1 MTYDRPIYE
10 INIDENFTLGVN
22 CVGLVD
28 APAIEID
35 FIKLQAEEVIKLAQV
50 ADKQLL
56 VGPLLIPDKKIFR
69 IAKDGTEY
77 YITFSANTIRK
88 IVDRYFKQGNQ
99 VNFNLG
105 HHEELPITATV
116 NESWIIED
124 TKMDKSALY
133 GFELPAGT
141 WMLSTHIEDTNDWN
155 TYIKSGIVKGYSIEG
170 NFQLDL
176 VEAMS
181 KVSLVE
187 PRPDESKDE
196 YVGRCIAYHVSAEG
210 MDASQAAAICYT
222 KWDEAKLNQIQELR
236 NRKISWDFDG
246 TLTTRAGKE
255 MAKRQIRNGEILY
268 IISARD
274 TESAMYS
281 IADELGIPHER
292 VYATG
297 NNTAKVQKIKE
308 LQIVNHYDNNIAVVR
323 QLGRVGVKFSITP
336 EQALQLI
343 SEILEKND

>member
-22 CVGLVD
+22 CIGLVD

-77 YITFSANTIRK
+77 YITFSAETIRK
-88 IVDRYFKQGNQ
+88 IVDRYFKQGNHI
-99 VNFNLG
+99 NFNLG

-116 NESWIIED
+116 NESWIVED
-124 TKMDKSALY
+124 PKMDKSALY

-155 TYIKSGIVKGYSIEG
+155 TYIKSGILKGYSIEG
-170 NFQLDL
+170 NFALDL

-181 KVSLVE
+181 KVNMLA
-187 PRPDESKDE
+187 PRKGDTKEEYIPKCIKYAIDNEGKSPEEAVAMCES
-196 YVGRCIAYHVSAEG
+196 
-210 MDASQAAAICYT
+210 MWSQNLG
-222 KWDEAKLNQIQELR
+222 EEELR
-236 NRKISWDFDG
+236 GLKISFDYDG
-246 TLTTRAGKE
+246 TLSTSVGKDL
-255 MAKRQIRNGEILY
+255 ARRRIRNNDTVY
-268 IISARD
+268 IISARE
-274 TESAMYS
+274 TARGMYAT
-281 IADELGIPHER
+281 ADLLGIPRSR

-297 NNTAKVQKIKE
+297 NNTAKVQKIKD
-308 LQIVNHYDNNIAVVR
+308 LQINSHYDNNPAVVR

-336 EQALQLI
+336 EQALELI
-343 SEILEKND
+343 AEILEKND